1 MRYIWTMANW
11 TVQSLIDRKMTV
23 TAYCHAVQCGH
34 HHVLDLEKLRERLG
48 PDGPAMADD
57 LEPKLVCSKCGG
69 KKLGLIYA
77 PDSEKVPGMGKVV
90 SPYAKA
96 KGG

>member
-1 MRYIWTMANW
+1 MANW
-11 TVQSLIDRKMTV
+11 TVQSLIDGKMTV
-23 TAYCHAVQCGH
+23 TAYCHSTQCGH
-34 HHVLDLEKLRERLG
+34 HQVLDLEKLRDILG
-48 PDGPAMADD
+48 PDAPAMADD
-57 LEPKLVCSKCGG
+57 LEPKLVCSKCRG

-77 PDSEKVPGMGKVV
+77 PDSEKVSGMGKVV